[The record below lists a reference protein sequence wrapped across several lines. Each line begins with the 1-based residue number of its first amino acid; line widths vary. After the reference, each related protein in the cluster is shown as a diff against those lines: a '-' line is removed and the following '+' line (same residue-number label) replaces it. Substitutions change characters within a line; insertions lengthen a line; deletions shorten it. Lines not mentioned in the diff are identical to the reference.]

1 MTDDRTVPREP
12 PDLLPRRMFMM
23 GCFGI
28 GAATAGFLA
37 ATIRYLVP
45 NVLYEP
51 SRRFKI
57 GPPSG
62 FPSGSVTFVPD
73 RQLYVFN
80 EADGFYAI
88 SSVCTH
94 LGCTVRRAGMGFE
107 CPCHGSQFDE
117 NGRVVRGPAPK
128 PLAWYAL
135 SLSPHEQLVVD
146 VDQPVTP
153 EFRFRARVDVR
164 GE

>member
-1 MTDDRTVPREP
+1 MTGDRTISREFP
-12 PDLLPRRMFMM
+12 NPMRRRTFML

-28 GAATAGFLA
+28 GSATAGFLA
-37 ATIRYLVP
+37 ATLRYLVP

-51 SRRFKI
+51 SRRFDI

-62 FPSGSVTFVPD
+62 FPSGSATFLAD

-80 EADGFYAI
+80 EADGFYAV
-88 SSVCTH
+88 SAVCTH
-94 LGCTVRRAGMGFE
+94 LGCTVKHVGAGFD

-117 NGRVVRGPAPK
+117 NGRVVHGPAPK
-128 PLAWYAL
+128 ALSWYAL

-146 VDQPVTP
+146 MDQPVTP
-153 EFRFRARVDVR
+153 EFRLRA
-164 GE
+164 